1 MRQQNVDRMSTPYY
15 QSITVR
21 KAIDEVLK
29 KNASMFANLGNTSTK
44 KEKELAK
51 LKERESLLNV
61 RHLDPQT
68 IDSLVLNGD

>member
-21 KAIDEVLK
+21 KAIDEVLQ

-44 KEKELAK
+44 DEKELAK
-51 LKERESLLNV
+51 LKERESLLSV
-61 RHLDPQT
+61 RYLDPQT
-68 IDSLVLNGD
+68 IDSLVLNSD

>member
-1 MRQQNVDRMSTPYY
+1 MRQQNVDRMNTPYY

-21 KAIDEVLK
+21 KAIDEVLQ
-29 KNASMFANLGNTSTK
+29 KNASMCANLGNTSTRD
-44 KEKELAK
+44 EKELAK
-51 LKERESLLNV
+51 LKGRESLLSV

>member
-1 MRQQNVDRMSTPYY
+1 MSTPYY

-21 KAIDEVLK
+21 KAIDEVLQ

>member
-51 LKERESLLNV
+51 LKERKSLLNV

>member
-21 KAIDEVLK
+21 KAIDEVLQ

>member
-1 MRQQNVDRMSTPYY
+1 MRQQNVDRMNTPYY
-15 QSITVR
+15 QSTTVR
-21 KAIDEVLK
+21 KAIDDVLQ
-29 KNASMFANLGNTSTK
+29 KNASMFANLGSTSTK

-51 LKERESLLNV
+51 MKEKESLLSV

>member
-1 MRQQNVDRMSTPYY
+1 MNTPYY

-21 KAIDEVLK
+21 KAIDEVLQ
-29 KNASMFANLGNTSTK
+29 KNASMFANLGNTSTRD
-44 KEKELAK
+44 EKELAK
-51 LKERESLLNV
+51 LKERESLLSV

>member
-15 QSITVR
+15 QNITVR
-21 KAIDEVLK
+21 KIIDEVLQ

-51 LKERESLLNV
+51 LKERQSLLNV

>member
-1 MRQQNVDRMSTPYY
+1 MRQQNVDRMNTPYY

-21 KAIDEVLK
+21 KAIDDVLQ

-44 KEKELAK
+44 EEKELAK
-51 LKERESLLNV
+51 LKEKESLLGIRN
-61 RHLDPQT
+61 LDPQT